1 MEPPYF
7 AVIFTTV
14 LRGEDPQYEATA
26 QRMLDLAAR
35 QPGYLGVDS
44 VRHGQAGVTV
54 SYWRDEASIAAW
66 RAQVEHRE
74 AQRQGRERWYARYAL
89 RVARVERQRLFD
101 SED

>member
-1 MEPPYF
+1 MEPPYY
-7 AVIFTTV
+7 AVIFTSA
-14 LRGEDPQYEATA
+14 LREEDPEYETLA

-44 VRHGQAGVTV
+44 VRHGPAGVTV

-74 AQRQGRERWYARYAL
+74 AQRQGRARWYRSYAL

-101 SED
+101 CGD